1 MNSAVSQSLVNLL
14 LASGVPSHEE
24 AMELASNL
32 NGGSW
37 TSQVLDS
44 GKVDEQRFLEAIGNY
59 FQVPVISIDAKKI
72 ERATLSLLPSRFVF
86 QHHILPIEMKDK
98 TVVLATYDLFNSV
111 GRQLASQLLK
121 GPAEWV
127 LVPRGQILRAMKT
140 VYGVGAETFDEI
152 LKANRSFESSQDI
165 EGATDLN
172 ADDPDASVVK
182 FVNQIIRE
190 AILERATD
198 IHVEPLENDL
208 RIRYRIDGILHEVAV
223 PPQLRLLQSAII
235 SRLKVMAH
243 MDIAERRLPQDGRIN
258 LQAHDQNIDVR
269 VSTIPTVNGESISL
283 RLLSR
288 DQQQAFGFERLDLSP
303 GHTRIMKTL
312 LTQPN
317 GIILVTG
324 PTGSGKSTSLYCFLS
339 SINSVQRRII
349 TIEEP
354 VEYRLP
360 GVSQIDVKPEIDL
373 TFAKGLRHILRQ
385 DPNVVMVGEIRDVET
400 ADISIRAAMT
410 GHLVFSTLHTND
422 AVGGITRLLDMD
434 VEPFL
439 LASVV
444 KAFIA
449 QRLVRTSCPHCQEP
463 VDYPREYLA
472 EIGIPAELGTRFQ
485 KGAGC
490 DSCRQT
496 GYLGRLAI
504 YEICVVTRAVEEVNH
519 AKTRWWRAEAMRDRG
534 RDGDVASG
542 RLAPSRGGQDDH
554 RRSGAR
560 HADRRSDGGDGSAKR
575 PRRGRR
581 SADGAER
588 SAARTGLRH
597 FLLVIPSRETARDL
611 AIEYWSHN
619 FSQWVTRI
627 VRVLSPSRCQCQTI
641 PAPDLSICGFSVWT
655 NSFFFS
661 RRQPLISFSR
671 AMACRASLNCS

>member
-1 MNSAVSQSLVNLL
+1 VNPAISNSLIDLL
-14 LASGVPSHEE
+14 LASGVPSREE
-24 AMELASNL
+24 AVELSTNL

-37 TSQVLDS
+37 TTQVLDS
-44 GKVDEQRFLEAIGNY
+44 GKVDEQRFLEAIGNF
-59 FQVPVISIDAKKI
+59 FQVPVMSIDTKRI
-72 ERATLSLLPSRFVF
+72 ERTTLSLLPSRFVF
-86 QHHILPIEMKDK
+86 QHHILPIETRDK

-121 GPAEWV
+121 RPTEWV
-127 LVPRGQILRAMKT
+127 LVPRAQILRAMKT

-152 LKANRSFESSQDI
+152 LKTNRSFEGVQDI
-165 EGATDLN
+165 ETATDLDAN
-172 ADDPDASVVK
+172 DPEASVVK
-182 FVNQIIRE
+182 FVNQVIRE
-190 AILERATD
+190 AIVERATD

-223 PPQLRLLQSAII
+223 PPQLRLLQSAIL

-288 DQQQAFGFERLDLSP
+288 TETQNFGFDRLDMSAKQ
-303 GHTRIMKTL
+303 GQVVRAL
-312 LTQPN
+312 LAQPN
-317 GIILVTG
+317 GIILLTG
-324 PTGSGKSTSLYCFLS
+324 PTGCGKSTSLYCFLS

-439 LASVV
+439 LSSVV

-449 QRLVRTSCPHCQEP
+449 QRLVRTICPHC
-463 VDYPREYLA
+463 VKMYDYPREYLA
-472 EIGIPAELGTRFQ
+472 EISVPAEMGTRFPR
-485 KGAGC
+485 GEGC

-496 GYLGRLAI
+496 GYQGRLAI
-504 YEICVVTRAVEEVNH
+504 YEICVVTEPLKKLIMQKRDGGELKQCAIANGMETLRHDGWRRVAQGKTTIEEVVRVTQTDEVM
-519 AKTRWWRAEAMRDRG
+519 AETELQSAPALMAEAP
-534 RDGDVASG
+534 V
-542 RLAPSRGGQDDH
+542 
-554 RRSGAR
+554 
-560 HADRRSDGGDGSAKR
+560 
-575 PRRGRR
+575 
-581 SADGAER
+581 
-588 SAARTGLRH
+588 
-597 FLLVIPSRETARDL
+597 
-611 AIEYWSHN
+611 
-619 FSQWVTRI
+619 
-627 VRVLSPSRCQCQTI
+627 VLS
-641 PAPDLSICGFSVWT
+641 
-655 NSFFFS
+655 
-661 RRQPLISFSR
+661 
-671 AMACRASLNCS
+671 

>member
-1 MNSAVSQSLVNLL
+1 VNSAVSQSLINLL
-14 LASGVPSHEE
+14 LASGVSSHEE
-24 AMELASNL
+24 ATELASNL

-98 TVVLATYDLFNSV
+98 TTVLATYDLFNSV

-190 AILERATD
+190 AIFERATD

-303 GHTRIMKTL
+303 GHQRIMKML
-312 LTQPN
+312 LAQPN
-317 GIILVTG
+317 GIVLVTG

-449 QRLVRTSCPHCQEP
+449 QRLVRTICPDCAQP

-490 DSCRQT
+490 ESCRQT
-496 GYLGRLAI
+496 GYLGRRAI
-504 YEICVVTRAVEEVNH
+504 YEICVITEPLKRLIMQKRDGGELKQCAIAEGMETLRQDGWRRVGEGKTTIEEV
-519 AKTRWWRAEAMRDRG
+519 
-534 RDGDVASG
+534 
-542 RLAPSRGGQDDH
+542 
-554 RRSGAR
+554 
-560 HADRRSDGGDGSAKR
+560 
-575 PRRGRR
+575 
-581 SADGAER
+581 
-588 SAARTGLRH
+588 
-597 FLLVIPSRETARDL
+597 
-611 AIEYWSHN
+611 
-619 FSQWVTRI
+619 
-627 VRVLSPSRCQCQTI
+627 VRVTQSDEIMAETEVQSG
-641 PAPDLSICGFSVWT
+641 PAMKGEAPMVL
-655 NSFFFS
+655 
-661 RRQPLISFSR
+661 
-671 AMACRASLNCS
+671 A